1 MQAQP
6 IDFTA
11 LENSGVISKEGA
23 WYRLLKPNELPE
35 HAQVKIREFEK
46 DPKGIRVKFS
56 KTSRAEKQ
64 LKKYEKRSRS

>member
-1 MQAQP
+1 M
-6 IDFTA
+6 
-11 LENSGVISKEGA
+11 LSRRKELGTDC
-23 WYRLLKPNELPE
+23 LKPNELPE